1 MALRTLEFIELFE
14 NFNKK
19 KNLDVGNNL
28 KDKKIKKENN
38 T

>member
-1 MALRTLEFIELFE
+1 MALRTLEFIDLFE

-19 KNLDVGNNL
+19 KLDVENDL